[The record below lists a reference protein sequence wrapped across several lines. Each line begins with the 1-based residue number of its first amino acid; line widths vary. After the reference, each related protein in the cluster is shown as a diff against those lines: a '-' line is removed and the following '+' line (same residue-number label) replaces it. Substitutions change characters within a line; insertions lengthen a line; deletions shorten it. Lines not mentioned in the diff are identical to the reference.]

1 MITAVDSSVLLDV
14 FGADP
19 KFGPSSAA
27 ALRACL
33 GAGRVIACE
42 VVWAETGA
50 SFTTSEAADA
60 ALRTLRVDFSALD
73 DSAALA
79 AGESW
84 RAYRKAGGSRERV
97 IADFLIGAHALA
109 HADRLLTR
117 DRGFYRRYFRE
128 LQIVDSAQEIADD
141 ESLTQMTRAL
151 IEEEPWS
158 EPEDPQSV

>member
-1 MITAVDSSVLLDV
+1 MITAVDTSVLLDV

-27 ALRACL
+27 ALRTCL
-33 GAGRVIACE
+33 DEGRVVACE

-50 SFTTSEAADA
+50 SFSASAKADT
-60 ALRTLRVDFSALD
+60 ALRGLRVDFSALD
-73 DSAALA
+73 APTALA

-109 HADRLLTR
+109 NADRLLTR
-117 DRGFYRRYFRE
+117 DRGFYRRYFKQLRVLDPTPE
-128 LQIVDSAQEIADD
+128 
-141 ESLTQMTRAL
+141 
-151 IEEEPWS
+151 S
-158 EPEDPQSV
+158 EPAPSV